1 MNLEETLFD
10 VTDEGGCVDTESEK
24 NVEQEGIQGWPLNQA
39 FVD

>member
-10 VTDEGGCVDTESEK
+10 VTDEGGGVDTESEE

-39 FVD
+39 FID